1 MNNRFSS
8 RLIYNTHQQ
17 ENYDLTPSLL
27 KRNNTAKINEFPLK
41 KITPYFPEDSSFLK
55 EDSRGK
61 RWAIPYHYECLNGR
75 VDILLDRHVD
85 VIQNCRVLDL
95 ASHMGTLSYAALQ
108 LGARHV
114 HGIDTEEAMVRKG
127 EDLFSRIQVSPDSY
141 RFEVKDVFE
150 FLEACEPDSF
160 DTVFCFGLLYYVMEP
175 LRLLKLIER
184 VTRKCILLDTF
195 TARYAALQGKDAL
208 QYYPNISDEALNLP
222 ILLTSLTQSTKKD
235 YRLPNA
241 FPYKGKELA
250 LTSFPSRALL
260 EIWFQVLGLD
270 FQLLKWDDYI
280 QKPCHWRDL
289 WTPEQKQSSH
299 WADVYASEVRVSYRL
314 TPSQ

>member
-1 MNNRFSS
+1 M
-8 RLIYNTHQQ
+8 
-17 ENYDLTPSLL
+17 
-27 KRNNTAKINEFPLK
+27 K
-41 KITPYFPEDSSFLK
+41 KVRPYFTEDSPFLQ
-55 EDSRGK
+55 EDSRGR

-75 VDILLDRHVD
+75 VDTLLARHGD
-85 VIQNCRVLDL
+85 VIQDCRVLDL

-114 HGIDTEEAMVRKG
+114 HGVDTEDAMVRKG
-127 EDLFSRIQVSPDSY
+127 EDLFNRMKVSPDAY

-150 FLEACEPDSF
+150 FLEACEPDRF
-160 DTVFCFGLLYYVMEP
+160 DTVLCFGLLYYVMEP
-175 LRLLKLIER
+175 LRLLKLMAR
-184 VTRKCILLDTF
+184 VARQCILLDTF
-195 TARYAALQGKDAL
+195 TDRYAALQGKDAL
-208 QYYPNISDEALNLP
+208 QYYPHVSDEALDLP
-222 ILLTSLTQSTKKD
+222 ILLTSLTQSKKKD

-250 LTSFPSRALL
+250 LTTFPSRALL

-270 FQLLKWDDYI
+270 FRLLEWNDYI

-289 WTPEQKQSSH
+289 WTPEQKQASH

-314 TPSQ
+314 TPPNDPIG

>member
-1 MNNRFSS
+1 MKNF
-8 RLIYNTHQQ
+8 
-17 ENYDLTPSLL
+17 
-27 KRNNTAKINEFPLK
+27 
-41 KITPYFPEDSSFLK
+41 TPYFPEDSPFLK

-75 VDILLDRHVD
+75 VDTLLDRNVD
-85 VIQNCRVLDL
+85 VIRDCRVLDL
-95 ASHMGTLSYAALQ
+95 ASHMGTLSHAALQ

-114 HGIDTEEAMVRKG
+114 HGIDTEEAMISKG
-127 EDLFSRIQVSPDSY
+127 KDLFSRADISPDAY
-141 RFEVKDVFE
+141 RFEVKDAFE
-150 FLEACEPDSF
+150 FLEACEPDSY

-175 LRLLKLIER
+175 FRLLKLMVR
-184 VTRKCILLDTF
+184 AARKCILLDTF

-208 QYYPNISDEALNLP
+208 QYYPNVSDEALDLP
-222 ILLTSLTQSTKKD
+222 ILLTSLTQSEKKD

-250 LTSFPSRALL
+250 LTTFPSRALL
-260 EIWFQVLGLD
+260 EIWFQILRLD

-289 WTPEQKQSSH
+289 WTPEQKQACH

-314 TPSQ
+314 DSAGNPVG

>member
-1 MNNRFSS
+1 
-8 RLIYNTHQQ
+8 
-17 ENYDLTPSLL
+17 
-27 KRNNTAKINEFPLK
+27 LK
-41 KITPYFPEDSSFLK
+41 KVTPYFPEDSPFLK

-75 VDILLDRHVD
+75 VDTLLDRNVD
-85 VIQNCRVLDL
+85 VIRDCRVLDL
-95 ASHMGTLSYAALQ
+95 ASHMGTLSHAALQ

-114 HGIDTEEAMVRKG
+114 HGIDTEEAMISKG
-127 EDLFSRIQVSPDSY
+127 KDLFSRTEISPDAY
-141 RFEVKDVFE
+141 RFEVKDAFE
-150 FLEACEPDSF
+150 FLEACEPDSY

-175 LRLLKLIER
+175 FRLLKLMAR
-184 VTRKCILLDTF
+184 AARKCILLDTF

-208 QYYPNISDEALNLP
+208 QYYPNVSDEALDLP
-222 ILLTSLTQSTKKD
+222 ILLTSLTQSEKKD

-250 LTSFPSRALL
+250 LTTFPSRALL
-260 EIWFQVLGLD
+260 EIWFQVLRLD

-280 QKPCHWRDL
+280 QNPCHWRDL
-289 WTPEQKQSSH
+289 WTPEQKQASH

-314 TPSQ
+314 DSASNPVE

>member
-1 MNNRFSS
+1 MKNF
-8 RLIYNTHQQ
+8 
-17 ENYDLTPSLL
+17 
-27 KRNNTAKINEFPLK
+27 
-41 KITPYFPEDSSFLK
+41 TPYFPEDSPFLK

-75 VDILLDRHVD
+75 VDTLLDRNVD
-85 VIQNCRVLDL
+85 VIRDCRVLDL
-95 ASHMGTLSYAALQ
+95 ASHMGTLSHAALQ

-114 HGIDTEEAMVRKG
+114 HGIDTEEAMISKG
-127 EDLFSRIQVSPDSY
+127 KDLFSRTDISPDAY
-141 RFEVKDVFE
+141 RFEVKDAFE
-150 FLEACEPDSF
+150 FLEACEPDSY

-175 LRLLKLIER
+175 FRLLRLMVR
-184 VTRKCILLDTF
+184 AARKCILLDTF

-208 QYYPNISDEALNLP
+208 QYYPNVSDEALDLP
-222 ILLTSLTQSTKKD
+222 ILLTSLTQSEKKD

-250 LTSFPSRALL
+250 LTTFPSRALL
-260 EIWFQVLGLD
+260 EIWFQILRLD

-289 WTPEQKQSSH
+289 WTPEQKQACH

-314 TPSQ
+314 DSAGNPVG

>member
-1 MNNRFSS
+1 
-8 RLIYNTHQQ
+8 
-17 ENYDLTPSLL
+17 L
-27 KRNNTAKINEFPLK
+27 KNF
-41 KITPYFPEDSSFLK
+41 TPYFPEDSPFLK

-75 VDILLDRHVD
+75 VDTLLDRNVD
-85 VIQNCRVLDL
+85 VIRDCRVLDL
-95 ASHMGTLSYAALQ
+95 ASHMGTLSHAALQ

-114 HGIDTEEAMVRKG
+114 HGIDTEEAMISKG
-127 EDLFSRIQVSPDSY
+127 KDLFSRTDISPDAY
-141 RFEVKDVFE
+141 RFEVKDAFE
-150 FLEACEPDSF
+150 FLEACEPDSY

-175 LRLLKLIER
+175 FRLLKLMVR
-184 VTRKCILLDTF
+184 AARKCILLDTF

-208 QYYPNISDEALNLP
+208 QYYPNVSDEALDLP
-222 ILLTSLTQSTKKD
+222 ILLTSLTQSEKKD

-250 LTSFPSRALL
+250 LTTFPSRALL
-260 EIWFQVLGLD
+260 EIWFQILRLD

-289 WTPEQKQSSH
+289 WTPEQKQACH

-314 TPSQ
+314 DSAGNPVG

>member
-1 MNNRFSS
+1 LKYNN
-8 RLIYNTHQQ
+8 IG
-17 ENYDLTPSLL
+17 
-27 KRNNTAKINEFPLK
+27 KINEFPLK
-41 KITPYFPEDSSFLK
+41 KITPYFPEDSPFLK

-75 VDILLDRHVD
+75 VDTLLARHVD
-85 VIQNCRVLDL
+85 VIRGCRVLDL

-114 HGIDTEEAMVRKG
+114 HGIDTEEAMIRKG
-127 EDLFSRIQVSPDSY
+127 EDLFSRMEISPDTY

-150 FLEACEPDSF
+150 FLKACEPDSF
-160 DTVFCFGLLYYVMEP
+160 DTILCFGLLYYVMEP
-175 LRLLKLIER
+175 FRLLKLMAR
-184 VTRKCILLDTF
+184 AAHKCILLDTF

-208 QYYPNISDEALNLP
+208 QYYPHLKDELLESP
-222 ILLTSLTQSTKKD
+222 LLLTSLTQSEKKD

-241 FPYKGKELA
+241 FLYKGKELA
-250 LTSFPSRALL
+250 LTTFPSRALL

-270 FQLLKWDDYI
+270 SRFLKWDDYI

-289 WTPEQKQSSH
+289 WTPEQKQASH
-299 WADVYASEVRVSYRL
+299 WADVYASEVRVAYRL
-314 TPSQ
+314 APLSDPIS

>member
-1 MNNRFSS
+1 MKNF
-8 RLIYNTHQQ
+8 
-17 ENYDLTPSLL
+17 
-27 KRNNTAKINEFPLK
+27 
-41 KITPYFPEDSSFLK
+41 TPYFPEDSPFLK

-75 VDILLDRHVD
+75 VDTLLDRNVD
-85 VIQNCRVLDL
+85 VIRDCRVLDL
-95 ASHMGTLSYAALQ
+95 ASHMGTLSHAALQ

-114 HGIDTEEAMVRKG
+114 HGIDTEEAMISKG
-127 EDLFSRIQVSPDSY
+127 KDLFSRTDISPDAY
-141 RFEVKDVFE
+141 RFEVKDAFE
-150 FLEACEPDSF
+150 FLEACEPDSY

-175 LRLLKLIER
+175 FRLLKLMVR
-184 VTRKCILLDTF
+184 AARKCILLDTF

-208 QYYPNISDEALNLP
+208 QYYPNVSDEALDLP
-222 ILLTSLTQSTKKD
+222 ILLTSLTQSEKKD

-250 LTSFPSRALL
+250 LTTFPSRALL
-260 EIWFQVLGLD
+260 EIWFQILRLD

-289 WTPEQKQSSH
+289 WTPEQKQACH

-314 TPSQ
+314 DSAGNPVG